1 VELSIVRHPY
11 FTWHI
16 HNPYVTNAMWSLCVR
31 AKVRIPGSYFVTLG
45 AHSWHSESLY
55 LVFYLRPAWDRIQ
68 VLTTWEILTFS
79 TTFTSLQR
87 KTPLNMSEK
96 AVSVVSLKALQPIAK
111 TTYTI
116 DDTAAKA
123 LTRKILWKLDTRYFS
138 NHEFHQVPAANDFL
152 QRTPAHYHLISLQ
165 LL

>member
-1 VELSIVRHPY
+1 MGQNTSSDYLG
-11 FTWHI
+11 
-16 HNPYVTNAMWSLCVR
+16 NPDFFDYVH
-31 AKVRIPGSYFVTLG
+31 KP
-45 AHSWHSESLY
+45 
-55 LVFYLRPAWDRIQ
+55 
-68 VLTTWEILTFS
+68 S
-79 TTFTSLQR
+79 T